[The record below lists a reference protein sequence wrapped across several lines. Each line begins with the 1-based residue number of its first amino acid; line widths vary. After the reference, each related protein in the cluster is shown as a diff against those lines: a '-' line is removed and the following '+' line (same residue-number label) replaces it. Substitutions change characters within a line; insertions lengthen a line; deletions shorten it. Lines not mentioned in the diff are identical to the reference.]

1 MTEAVDDN
9 TAPGTP
15 VGPPGAPPEPQDPPT
30 ELIPRIVDQ
39 PREQPVAAVLPLP
52 LRGQQPAYPAPL
64 PPAGPLPYPPPG
76 LPRAPR
82 VRRKPTNGWRRTVHT
97 LTGGM
102 INLGDSPK
110 DRRRRELT
118 MRAAAPTQGDYRIA
132 VLSLKGGVGKTTT
145 TVALGA
151 TLAAIR
157 GDRVIAVDANPDF
170 GTLAQRGP
178 DAVASTVRDVLS
190 DTRIT
195 RYSDVQAHTVQTE
208 SRLEILA
215 SEQDPAASEAFSA
228 LDYKRL
234 IEILHRYYN
243 IILTDC
249 GTGLVHS
256 AMRGVLGE
264 ANALVLVTSP
274 AVDSVRS
281 TAATLDWLAFH
292 GYQQLAATATVV
304 VSGAQPG
311 VSGKEVAPVLA
322 YFAQRARSVHYVP
335 FDEHLAEGAEVV
347 RARMSRA
354 AQDAFLG
361 IAAALADGFGRAELR
376 R

>member
-9 TAPGTP
+9 TAPRP
-15 VGPPGAPPEPQDPPT
+15 LMGAPQAPSEPDDPPT
-30 ELIPRIVDQ
+30 ELIPRIVEH
-39 PREQPVAAVLPLP
+39 PAEPVAPVLPLP
-52 LRGQQPAYPAPL
+52 VCGAQHPYPAPL
-64 PPAGPLPYPPPG
+64 TPVGPLPYPPPE
-76 LPRAPR
+76 LPRTPR
-82 VRRKPTNGWRRTVHT
+82 VRRKPASGWRRMVHT
-97 LTGGM
+97 LTGGL

-110 DRRRRELT
+110 DRWRRELT
-118 MRAAAPTQGDYRIA
+118 LRAAAPTPGDYRIA

-178 DAVASTVRDVLS
+178 DGVASTVRDVLS
-190 DTRIT
+190 DTRIA

-215 SEQDPAASEAFSA
+215 SEQDPAASETFSA

-264 ANALVLVTSP
+264 ANAVVLVTSP
-274 AVDSVRS
+274 AADSVRS

-292 GYQQLAATATVV
+292 GHQQLAATATVV

-322 YFAQRARSVHYVP
+322 YFARRARSVHYVP

-361 IAAALADGFGRAELR
+361 IAAALADGFGRAEVR